1 MSERVK
7 TDSSVRLIVK
17 IMVAVVSSD
26 DVSVTTRYLA
36 SLSPATLGP
45 ACIGEM
51 GSDGGSLWGF
61 PNKTRKKGVYCNETS
76 SDLELMNYT
85 YSKKKIGPDSNMD
98 DLG

>member
-7 TDSSVRLIVK
+7 TNPSVRLIVK
-17 IMVAVVSSD
+17 IMVAVDSSD

-61 PNKTRKKGVYCNETS
+61 PNKTRKKEYIATKLPVTS
-76 SDLELMNYT
+76 S
-85 YSKKKIGPDSNMD
+85 
-98 DLG
+98 

>member
-7 TDSSVRLIVK
+7 TDPSVRLIVK
-17 IMVAVVSSD
+17 IMVAVDSSD

-51 GSDGGSLWGF
+51 GSMVDPSGAFLIRRAKRSILQRNF
-61 PNKTRKKGVYCNETS
+61 Q
-76 SDLELMNYT
+76 
-85 YSKKKIGPDSNMD
+85 
-98 DLG
+98 